1 MTDCNNFGSQTLH
14 LRIMRKGNTSV
25 DCINC
30 SSRAKSIF
38 CSLQQNDVEA
48 INNNKG
54 CSYYKRGQI
63 VFNQNALPHGIFV
76 IYSGKVKIFQLSE
89 NGKEQIVRMATVG
102 DVIGYRALL
111 SSEHYTSTAEA
122 ITNSEICFIPKELF
136 FDMMAKNFGVTS
148 GLMKLLTKDLRLA
161 ENKITGLA
169 QKSVKE
175 RMAEALLFMKETY
188 GFEKD
193 NKTIN
198 VVLTREEIAN
208 LVGTATETAIRL
220 LSTLKT
226 QNLIDFDGKKIKLIN
241 VPQLTY
247 IANLND

>member
-1 MTDCNNFGSQTLH
+1 MKKS
-14 LRIMRKGNTSV
+14 NTSV
-25 DCINC
+25 DCTNC

-38 CSLQQNDVEA
+38 CSLQKNDVEA

-54 CSYYKRGQI
+54 CSFYKRGQI
-63 VFNQNALPHGIFV
+63 IFNQNSIPHGIFV
-76 IYSGKVKIFQLSE
+76 IYTGKVKIFQMSE

-111 SSEHYTSTAEA
+111 SKEHYTSTAEA
-122 ITNSEICFIPKELF
+122 ITDSEICFIPKELF
-136 FDMMAKNFGVTS
+136 FDMLAKNFDVTN
-148 GLMKLLTKDLRLA
+148 GLMRLLTKDLRLA
-161 ENKITGLA
+161 ESKITGLA

-198 VVLTREEIAN
+198 VILTREEIAN

-220 LSTLKT
+220 LSALKT
-226 QNLIDFDGKKIKLIN
+226 KNLIDFDGKKIKLLNI
-241 VPQLTY
+241 PQLTY
-247 IANLND
+247 IANLSD

>member
-1 MTDCNNFGSQTLH
+1 MKQT
-14 LRIMRKGNTSV
+14 ITTSTMRKGNTSV
-25 DCINC
+25 DCTNC
-30 SSRAKSIF
+30 NSRAKSIF
-38 CSLQQNDVEA
+38 CTLQKDDIEA

-63 VFNQNALPHGIFV
+63 IFNQNAIPHGIFV

-111 SSEHYTSTAEA
+111 SSEYYTSTAEA

-136 FDMMAKNFGVTS
+136 FDMMAKNFDVTS

-220 LSTLKT
+220 LSSLKT
-226 QNLIDFDGKKIKLIN
+226 ENLIDFDGKKIKLLSI
-241 VPQLTY
+241 PQLTY

>member
-1 MTDCNNFGSQTLH
+1 MKKS
-14 LRIMRKGNTSV
+14 NTYV
-25 DCINC
+25 DCTNC

-38 CSLQQNDVEA
+38 CSLQKNDVEA

-54 CSYYKRGQI
+54 CSFYKRGQI
-63 VFNQNALPHGIFV
+63 IFNQNSIPHGIFV
-76 IYSGKVKIFQLSE
+76 IYTGKVKIFQMSE

-111 SSEHYTSTAEA
+111 SKEHYTSTAEA
-122 ITNSEICFIPKELF
+122 ITDSEICFIPKELF
-136 FDMMAKNFGVTS
+136 FDMLAKNLDVTN
-148 GLMKLLTKDLRLA
+148 GLMRLLTKDLRLA
-161 ENKITGLA
+161 ESKITGLA

-198 VVLTREEIAN
+198 VILTREEIAN

-220 LSTLKT
+220 LSALKT
-226 QNLIDFDGKKIKLIN
+226 KNLIDFDGKKIKLLNI
-241 VPQLTY
+241 PQLTY
-247 IANLND
+247 IANLSD

>member
-1 MTDCNNFGSQTLH
+1 
-14 LRIMRKGNTSV
+14 MRKGNTSV
-25 DCINC
+25 DCTNC
-30 SSRAKSIF
+30 NSRAKSIF
-38 CSLQQNDVEA
+38 CTLQKDDIEA

-63 VFNQNALPHGIFV
+63 IFNQNAIPHGIFV

-111 SSEHYTSTAEA
+111 SSEYYTSTAEA

-136 FDMMAKNFGVTS
+136 FDLMAKNFDVTS

-220 LSTLKT
+220 LSSLKT
-226 QNLIDFDGKKIKLIN
+226 ENLIDFDGKKIKLLSI
-241 VPQLTY
+241 PQLTY

>member
-1 MTDCNNFGSQTLH
+1 
-14 LRIMRKGNTSV
+14 MRKGNTSV
-25 DCINC
+25 DCNNC
-30 SSRAKSIF
+30 DSRAKSIF

-54 CSYYKRGQI
+54 CSTYNKGQI
-63 VFNQNALPHGIFV
+63 IFSQNAIPHGIFI

-89 NGKEQIVRMATVG
+89 NGKKQIVRMASVG

-111 SSEHYTSTAEA
+111 SSEHYTSTAEV
-122 ITNSEICFIPKELF
+122 IINSEVCFIPKELF
-136 FDMMAKNFGVTS
+136 FSLMSKNYSVTN
-148 GLMKLLTKDLRLA
+148 GLMNLLTKDLRLA

-169 QKSVKE
+169 QKPVKE

-188 GFEKD
+188 GFEND

-198 VVLTREEIAN
+198 VILTREEIAN

-220 LSTLKT
+220 LSVLKK
-226 QNLIDFDGKKIKLIN
+226 QNLIDFDGKKIRLIN
-241 VPQLTY
+241 IPQLTVM
-247 IANLND
+247 ANLNY